1 MEYEIINP
9 SDPYRMTADRLDTA
23 AVAICLLGDGKYAA
37 KPRSDGEEVP
47 MFLFTSPDPW
57 FVERFGMNYAD
68 TANKIIEHR
77 NEELAAV
84 FDSVTLERTERSS
97 LNDIGGRAKA
107 LAQAVRRK
115 INEAAERP
123 SSADRESERS
133 EL

>member
-9 SDPYRMTADRLDTA
+9 GDPYRMTADRLDTA

-37 KPRSDGEEVP
+37 KPRGDGEEVP
-47 MFLFTSPDPW
+47 MFLLTSPDPW

-115 INEAAERP
+115 INGAA
-123 SSADRESERS
+123 
-133 EL
+133 

>member
-1 MEYEIINP
+1 MEHEIINP

-68 TANKIIEHR
+68 TANKIIKHR

-115 INEAAERP
+115 INEAA
-123 SSADRESERS
+123 
-133 EL
+133 